1 MKREV
6 AMNPAYARPCRHRA
20 FWVVIVALLV
30 VLAASLALNLAAVET
45 LSGSARPVFDDRGED
60 EFPQFAETH
69 SCGAGTSKV
78 VRIWFAGVL
87 TRELD
92 GGWLGTVDPV
102 EDCLRQIRAA
112 RQDPDVAGIL
122 LEVDSPGGEVTAAD
136 EIHRE
141 LTLFKASRA
150 DRKLVVLVHDLA
162 ASGGYYISMP
172 ADRIVAQPTALIGS
186 IGVIMQTLNVQG
198 LSEKIGVTD
207 TTIKSGKNKDLLNPF
222 HAVDPE
228 QVALLQESVDALHD
242 RFVELV
248 AAGRALK
255 KSDVRPLADGR
266 LFTADE
272 ALRHKLIDAI
282 GYWDEACATLADL
295 LGEEDLYVVTYQVE
309 RTFLEQLL
317 GVRAPLPGLRALLSA
332 AATPRRLY
340 LWRP

>member
-1 MKREV
+1 MYMSATR
-6 AMNPAYARPCRHRA
+6 RCRHWP
-20 FWVVIVALLV
+20 FWVVILFLAV
-30 VLAASLALNLAAVET
+30 VLGVSLLINLAAVGVLTESSVAT
-45 LSGSARPVFDDRGED
+45 PSHDGEGED

-69 SCGAGTSKV
+69 SYGAGTTKV
-78 VRIWFAGVL
+78 ARIWYTGIL

-92 GGWLGTVDPV
+92 GGWLGTMDPV

-112 RQDPDVAGIL
+112 RQDEDVAGII

-141 LTLFKASRA
+141 LMLFKESREN
-150 DRKLVVLVHDLA
+150 RRIVVLIHDLA
-162 ASGGYYISMP
+162 ASGGYYISVP

-222 HAVDPE
+222 HPVDPE
-228 QVALLQESVDALHD
+228 QIALLQESVDAMYD
-242 RFVELV
+242 RFVGLV
-248 AAGRALK
+248 AQGRSLK
-255 KSDVRPLADGR
+255 KSEVKPLADGR
-266 LFTADE
+266 VFTAEE
-272 ALRHKLIDAI
+272 ALRHKLVDAI
-282 GYWDEACATLADL
+282 GYWDEAFDETADL
-295 LGEEDLYVVTYQVE
+295 LGVSDLYVVTYQVE